1 MNCKSGRASL
11 ETRWRCL
18 IPSGPQMNSR
28 SSCPTTQVEAKLPI
42 AIPGFAS
49 YGGVGL
55 VDAEFDAPPGAI
67 VVVSCQS
74 CGKWSAAARSNCRSP
89 DHRLFRA
96 IGLYRTFRPPR
107 SRPPL
112 IRARCS
118 GKFISISSS
127 RLMIDP
133 ASSNTAGICVS
144 LSTTS

>member
-1 MNCKSGRASL
+1 VNCKSGRASL

-55 VDAEFDAPPGAI
+55 VDVEFDAPPGAI

-74 CGKWSAAARSNCRSP
+74 CGNGVRRPDRIAEVRTIGSSGRSDFTEHFDRRGHGPPNPCTM
-89 DHRLFRA
+89 FRQIHQHLLVA
-96 IGLYRTFRPPR
+96 IDDRP
-107 SRPPL
+107 
-112 IRARCS
+112 CF
-118 GKFISISSS
+118 K
-127 RLMIDP
+127 
-133 ASSNTAGICVS
+133 
-144 LSTTS
+144 